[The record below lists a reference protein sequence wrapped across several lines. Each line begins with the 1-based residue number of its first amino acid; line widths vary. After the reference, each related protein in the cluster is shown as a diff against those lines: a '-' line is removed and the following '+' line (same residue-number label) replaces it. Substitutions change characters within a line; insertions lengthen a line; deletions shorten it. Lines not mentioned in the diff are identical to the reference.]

1 MAELCAE
8 RAERPAEGL
17 AEGAWAHP
25 GGREAAAHEARG
37 VQTFAVTSAPAVT
50 PIADMVEAMLSGGA
64 AATRAQTVNQNI
76 TLVDH
81 YSEPN
86 PSQNREVARAAAC
99 NAAGAP

>member
-1 MAELCAE
+1 MSELPPDESSIA
-8 RAERPAEGL
+8 AA
-17 AEGAWAHP
+17 GAAP
-25 GGREAAAHEARG
+25 GGRKAAAHEARRA
-37 VQTFAVTSAPAVT
+37 QSFAVTSARAAT

-64 AATRAQTVNQNI
+64 GAAGAQTVNQNS

>member
-1 MAELCAE
+1 MSDPDEPSIATA
-8 RAERPAEGL
+8 
-17 AEGAWAHP
+17 GADP
-25 GGREAAAHEARG
+25 GRRNAAAHEAHG
-37 VQTFAVTSAPAVT
+37 AHTFAVTSAPPAT
-50 PIADMVEAMLSGGA
+50 PIADTVEAMLSGGA
-64 AATRAQTVNQNI
+64 AAAGAQTVNQNS